1 MLTNISFNIIRDLY
15 NIVLYFNGIANL
27 VFKLFT
33 NKWIQFL
40 IKSIQSFFKI

>member
-33 NKWIQFL
+33 NKWISY
-40 IKSIQSFFKI
+40 KKYSIVL